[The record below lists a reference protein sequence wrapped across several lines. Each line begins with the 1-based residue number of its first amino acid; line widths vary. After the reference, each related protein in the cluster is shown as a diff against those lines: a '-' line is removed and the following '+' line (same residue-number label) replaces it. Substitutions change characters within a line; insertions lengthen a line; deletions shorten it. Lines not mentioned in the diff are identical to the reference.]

1 MAAISGKSAIV
12 GVNEYPKRR
21 DPTVTALQIHALC
34 AKAAL
39 EEAGLTKDDVDGY
52 FTSGVGG
59 MPTVAMCEFLG
70 LRPTY
75 VDSTSIGGSSFVSHV
90 GHAAGAIASGLCNV
104 ALITYGS
111 TSWSQLTAI
120 GTGGRAQGDYWD
132 QFEVPYGPTTVGS
145 YALAAQRYEHEFGGT
160 VEKRAEVS
168 VATRKWAQLNPDA
181 MFREP
186 LTIEDVVKSRVISS
200 PLRFFECCVISDG
213 GGAVVMTSAERA
225 RDLKQKPVYI
235 LGVGEAVSHTSMNQ
249 MADLLTIP
257 AKVSG
262 EKAFRLAGLK
272 PADIQVAEIYDS
284 YTITVLL
291 SLEGLGFCKRGEAA
305 DFVKGQRT
313 APGGAFPLN
322 TDGGGLSSNHPGM
335 RGIFTVIEATRQLRG
350 QRGKAQVKDAKVA
363 LCHGTGGSLSSGATA
378 ILSIESR

>member
-12 GVNEYPKRR
+12 GAYEYPKRR
-21 DPTVTALQIHALC
+21 DPSASALGIHALC

-39 EEAGLTKDDVDGY
+39 EEAGLTKDDVDAY

-59 MPTVAMCEFLG
+59 MPPITMCEFLG
-70 LRPTY
+70 IRPTY
-75 VDSTSIGGSSFVSHV
+75 IDSTSIGGSSFVSHV
-90 GHAAGAIASGLCNV
+90 GHAAGAIASGLVDV

-111 TSWSQLTAI
+111 IAWSQLQAI
-120 GTGGRAQGDYWD
+120 GTGGRAQGEYAD
-132 QFEVPYGPTTVGS
+132 QFEIPYGPTTVGS

-181 MFREP
+181 MFRDP
-186 LTIEDVVKSRVISS
+186 LTIQDVVNSRVISS
-200 PLRFFECCVISDG
+200 PLHFFECCVISDG
-213 GGAVVMTSAERA
+213 GGAVVMASAERA
-225 RDLKQKPVYI
+225 RDLKQKPVYV
-235 LGVGEAVSHTSMNQ
+235 LGVGEAVDHATMSQ
-249 MADLLTIP
+249 MPDLLTIP
-257 AKVSG
+257 AKLSG

-272 PADIQVAEIYDS
+272 PADVQVAEVYDS

-291 SLEGLGFCKRGEAA
+291 SLEALGFCKRGEAA
-305 DFVKGQRT
+305 DFVAGQRT

-350 QRGKAQVKDAKVA
+350 QRGKAQVQGAKV
-363 LCHGTGGSLSSGATA
+363 
-378 ILSIESR
+378 